1 METNTICKLR
11 TATSKC
17 PYYKDALKQKYNE
30 EKTLFT
36 PIFLMVPF
44 EEKISEISKISNKQ
58 SSRKCITNTFMS
70 NTQTSKH
77 TDHLQFP
84 EMRCSIL
91 FTRCHCVHRDGL
103 QDSCPLNQCQT
114 QSKCLRKPWPNCLPA
129 KYLQSRHPEQYP
141 SSN

>member
-1 METNTICKLR
+1 MFILTYIFYFTEVCLILLLYLFLITLSSLKVKLINF
-11 TATSKC
+11 SLLNS

-70 NTQTSKH
+70 NTQTSKVW
-77 TDHLQFP
+77 
-84 EMRCSIL
+84 SICDVKL
-91 FTRCHCVHRDGL
+91 IIQISEKSVMIPYKK
-103 QDSCPLNQCQT
+103 S
-114 QSKCLRKPWPNCLPA
+114 
-129 KYLQSRHPEQYP
+129 
-141 SSN
+141 